1 MNADIYLFGKLA
13 DDKYFQY
20 PNDYTK
26 SIFQDFQMKSHTSS
40 QILIHRKN
48 NDLVYYTYMR
58 KLDNSTTQYIGICI
72 VINGFLLQDINR
84 LFKIFE
90 DEVGNIVTNS
100 KILKLDIKGEII
112 AQDLDYSYIQ
122 NEYNRCHA
130 SIQTLLGNT
139 QLKSV
144 QVPPINNAIS
154 ATDTK
159 YYRFDDPNL
168 DIAKTF
174 GECNNIIITKGT
186 DFDTSFLA
194 TYKANL
200 KRLQEE
206 KENVVQKNEELTKE
220 LSKVRKAKER
230 SNVIIALVIILFT
243 AVFVGYNTVLKK
255 DKTISDKETE
265 IAQKKE
271 VITQKED
278 VITQRE
284 NDIRSLKVKQESYRT
299 TVDDLK
305 TQISKFENQ
314 IDSISAENNILKIR
328 NDGLIDINNTLENNN
343 ENLRTEVKGLKNKNE
358 NLITEVKEL
367 QKQLESLTIE
377 NRYLHREI
385 AEQSQTKK
393 SSSRS
398 SKPEKSSKN
407 LKRVM
412 VKSGAPLMDSPEI
425 PFSKTIKN
433 LSSNDEVFVVQ
444 KYSNIIYYVKV
455 GNDYG
460 YIYKSWIEYYY

>member
-72 VINGFLLQDINR
+72 VINGFLIQDINR

-299 TVDDLK
+299 DIENLNARIADLEEIRDSLFLENYVLKEKLHNSNYASYNTVSQSNITVHSYLKVTEGANLRDNPSMNFSIIKTLRENDKVYLIRKYSDDL
-305 TQISKFENQ
+305 
-314 IDSISAENNILKIR
+314 
-328 NDGLIDINNTLENNN
+328 
-343 ENLRTEVKGLKNKNE
+343 
-358 NLITEVKEL
+358 
-367 QKQLESLTIE
+367 
-377 NRYLHREI
+377 
-385 AEQSQTKK
+385 
-393 SSSRS
+393 
-398 SKPEKSSKN
+398 
-407 LKRVM
+407 
-412 VKSGAPLMDSPEI
+412 
-425 PFSKTIKN
+425 
-433 LSSNDEVFVVQ
+433 
-444 KYSNIIYYVKV
+444 YYVKV
-455 GNDYG
+455 DGVYG
-460 YIYKSWIEYYY
+460 YLYKGWIKNN